1 MPPLRHA
8 WPIEEDRPTS
18 ARVAGIVGLAAH
30 LLTVVLYLGSPLVA
44 PPLGVLALAVGW
56 LLLLVVAIRL
66 RRERPWFTLLVPV
79 VSIAFWVAA
88 LSLGE
93 LLFGWTA

>member
-1 MPPLRHA
+1 
-8 WPIEEDRPTS
+8 
-18 ARVAGIVGLAAH
+18 VLAA
-30 LLTVVLYLGSPLVA
+30 
-44 PPLGVLALAVGW
+44 GW

-66 RRERPWFTLLVPV
+66 RRERPWFTLLVPA
-79 VSIAFWVAA
+79 VSIAFWVAV

>member
-1 MPPLRHA
+1 M
-8 WPIEEDRPTS
+8 
-18 ARVAGIVGLAAH
+18 AGIVGLAAH
-30 LLTVVLYLGSPLVA
+30 LLTGVLYVGSPLVA
-44 PPLGVLALAVGW
+44 PPPGVLVLAAGW

-66 RRERPWFTLLVPV
+66 RRERPWFTLLVPA
-79 VSIAFWVAA
+79 VSIAFWVAV

>member
-1 MPPLRHA
+1 M
-8 WPIEEDRPTS
+8 
-18 ARVAGIVGLAAH
+18 GLAAH
-30 LLTVVLYLGSPLVA
+30 LLTGFLYLGSPLVA
-44 PPLGVLALAVGW
+44 PPLGVLVLAAGW

-66 RRERPWFTLLVPV
+66 RRERPWFTLLAPV
-79 VSIAFWVAA
+79 VSIAFWVAV